1 MNFHLSKTINSAINF
16 RYRLLIFP
24 LIVVLSGCDSIVF
37 ENKIDTIL
45 DPVDHVNYLSVS
57 SASISDSTWTKTP
70 KRDKAVRLFI
80 GKLEGYES
88 VALLRFEYLDTLV
101 DTVGI
106 DTLRLELT
114 VNNTIGV
121 QSGSPKL
128 LSLYWNRIEWK
139 EEDLPDSSLIKFDD
153 FVPDPLDLL
162 NTATVE
168 WVKSDTIIEKII
180 FDIPLE
186 SVHNWINSSKK
197 HGFIILSD
205 TVTNFII
212 SSPSRTSGLSSSLL
226 PILQVTFQDSDT
238 TATKEFLAT
247 ENGYLL
253 SITTGLPLSDPS
265 RTYIGG
271 GEAYRGFYKFNS
283 ELLDSI
289 PETAKISSAEF
300 NIAYDSLRSIL
311 PNKNSSV
318 TGLGFT
324 LYFSYLDSSS
334 ENDSLFPTAAG
345 DSTSASI
352 PIDGNIIS
360 FNITNILQRWVAEK
374 FIERGLVIWSKN
386 EGSQLFRVALYSDGC
401 DDNVDASCVEPEL
414 NVYYMTSEA
423 IEE

>member
-57 SASISDSTWTKTP
+57 SASISDTTWTKTP

-88 VALLRFEYLDTLV
+88 AALLRFEYLDTLV

-121 QSGSPKL
+121 ESGSPKL
-128 LSLYWNRIEWK
+128 LSLYWNRNEWK

-162 NTATVE
+162 DTATVV
-168 WVKSDTIIEKII
+168 WVQSDTIIEKII

-186 SVHNWINSSKK
+186 SLQNWIGSSDK

-205 TVTNFII
+205 SVTNFMI
-212 SSPSRTSGLSSSLL
+212 SSPARESSLSASL
-226 PILQVTFQDSDT
+226 PRLQVIDEDT
-238 TATKEFLAT
+238 TNAESIFAT

-271 GEAYRGFYKFNS
+271 GEAYRGIYKFNS
-283 ELLDSI
+283 GLLDNIS
-289 PETAKISSAEF
+289 ETSKISSAEL

-311 PNKNSSV
+311 PNKNSSA
-318 TGLGFT
+318 TGIGFT

-374 FIERGLVIWSKN
+374 FNDRGLVIWSGN
-386 EGSQLFRVALYSDGC
+386 EGSQLFRVALYSDSC

-423 IEE
+423 IEK